1 METEK
6 ISLGSR
12 ILIGLF
18 DGVVAFIVIVLIQTV
33 LFFKGSHKGGTE
45 TGVLFLSSPVL
56 WYGSLIF
63 SLLGFMLGPTKMAN
77 LWGKIFGAN
86 KD

>member
-12 ILIGLF
+12 ILIGF
-18 DGVVAFIVIVLIQTV
+18 FNGVVAFIVIVLIQTV

-45 TGVLFLSSPVL
+45 TGILFLSSPVL

-63 SLLGFMLGPTKMAN
+63 SLLGFILGPTKMAN
-77 LWGKIFGAN
+77 LWGKIFGTN